1 MMMMMTMAIFPICAK
16 TTTLIKMSITN
27 YSDNYH
33 PDQNACSNIE
43 SKLSAKLYDKVNKDP
58 NLTR

>member
-1 MMMMMTMAIFPICAK
+1 
-16 TTTLIKMSITN
+16 MSITN

-58 NLTR
+58 NLTRYKGLMWR